1 MLAQRLAGGARPPC
15 SQMGRGRRPRA
26 ADRLR
31 RRAAGGRAGPRRLA
45 PRGRR
50 DRRARGWPRRP
61 VVARYFGSRPQGTGG
76 RRPRA
81 YRRRR
86 LVPREH
92 LRVVEADRRQARPPP
107 AYPAAN
113 GRCRA
118 GHRDADCQ
126 EPEHQ
131 DEHVEKRPRRRARE
145 PPVAEP
151 PQPARKHDRPAGGE
165 RDGQD
170 QCGGAEPDGEEGE
183 PVVQR
188 PVAWANPRTPVS
200 ACRTYRRA
208 ARRPGAGRRPAQRG
222 PRAVTVSMLPAIA
235 TATASAPVPPSSRR
249 RLTKPARNY
258 TSASTAATASA
269 QPTIPFSLL

>member
-1 MLAQRLAGGARPPC
+1 VLANG
-15 SQMGRGRRPRA
+15 PRA
-26 ADRLR
+26 KATSC
-31 RRAAGGRAGPRRLA
+31 
-45 PRGRR
+45 
-50 DRRARGWPRRP
+50 
-61 VVARYFGSRPQGTGG
+61 GSSST
-76 RRPRA
+76 A
-81 YRRRR
+81 RRRR
-86 LVPREH
+86 TRRTSSARTTRTTRSSSSRLASTTRGGSLLRIAASGNGWATAPRVSSAAARSSGTSEG
-92 LRVVEADRRQARPPP
+92 RRGGSSPGP
-107 AYPAAN
+107 AATRLAAN

-118 GHRDADCQ
+118 GNRDADCQ